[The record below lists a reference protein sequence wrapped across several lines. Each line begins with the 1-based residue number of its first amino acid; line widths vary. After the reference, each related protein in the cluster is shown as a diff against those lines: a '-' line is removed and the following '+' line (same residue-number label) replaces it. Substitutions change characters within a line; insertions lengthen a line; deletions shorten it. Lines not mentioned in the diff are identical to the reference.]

1 MLSDTSEPSKLSEL
15 SNTEAT
21 KYNDAFGQ
29 WMLEG
34 DKTALL
40 AHLASD
46 DDPNRLNVYRNTFV
60 AGSIDT
66 LERHYP
72 SVLHA
77 LTQNLFRQVARAYVH
92 EHPPTT
98 RSMADY
104 GRGFP
109 EFLDQQSHTLNA
121 LSFVSDLSRLDS
133 AWSKAYFAAET
144 TALEPSDINEVA
156 ASIENVRLR
165 LSDNVTQVTTKQR
178 VVELWS
184 QLRDGPVTLP
194 PTIEDNPQNTLLFR
208 APTGAMRYSI
218 LSESEIGFVTSIEA
232 GLTLIDAAQYAADIG
247 PLNIADVLASFL
259 ANGILQRRE

>member
-1 MLSDTSEPSKLSEL
+1 MPSDSSDLG
-15 SNTEAT
+15 AT
-21 KYNDAFGQ
+21 QYNAAFGQ

-40 AHLASD
+40 AHLATD
-46 DDPNRLNVYRNTFV
+46 DDQSRLNVYRNTFV

-77 LTQNLFRQVARAYVH
+77 LTQSLFRQVARAYLH

-98 RSMADY
+98 RSMAEY
-104 GRGFP
+104 GQSFP
-109 EFLDQQSHTLNA
+109 EFLDQQEPA
-121 LSFVSDLSRLDS
+121 LKALAFVCDLSRLDS

-156 ASIENVRLR
+156 AAIESVRLR
-165 LSDNVTQVTTKQR
+165 LSNNVAQATTQRT

-184 QLRDGPVTLP
+184 QLRDGPATLP
-194 PTIEDNPQNTLLFR
+194 PVIADAPQNTLLFR
-208 APTGAMRYSI
+208 TQTGEIRYSI
-218 LSESEIGFVTSIEA
+218 LSEPEVGFVTSIEA

-247 PLNIADVLASFL
+247 PLNIAEVLANFL